1 MRALSDRKKNLFA
14 PKRLLLYNFYS
25 NTNQTNERR
34 ANTSKE
40 QKMKQATTRFLET
53 SEDTFGC
60 FTFII
65 LAIIVSI
72 CIHQSHVQDP
82 SILLDS
88 QNQCVSEERPWSNE
102 TCPEIPILFT
112 WTFCY
117 NRSELGLDELICEE
131 SRDYLKES
139 LSEIPYFDCQ
149 LIQESNKLFEE
160 SEELSKGHFSS
171 IQTMVGVTYG
181 TRKRGL
187 DGPERVVW
195 IERYPNTLQQLP
207 PSTKRR
213 DEDHQ
218 KGTRLLLS
226 VLLTE
231 NCVHRGGAL
240 SECALGQLLWV
251 TTGQK
256 KKKKLTVFLLA
267 FFVGGLGVDRF
278 YTGYVAQGV
287 FKILTINGLGIWGL
301 VDWIRVLTGKRHEK
315 NGCPFYDNL

>member
-1 MRALSDRKKNLFA
+1 MNETDLRCCFYTDIVTMIQLVRALSDRKKNLFA
-14 PKRLLLYNFYS
+14 PKRLLPYNFCS

-40 QKMKQATTRFLET
+40 QKMRKEPTRYQQTT
-53 SEDTFGC
+53 EDTFGC

-65 LAIIVSI
+65 LTIIVSV
-72 CIHQSHVQDP
+72 CIHQCQVQVP
-82 SILLDS
+82 STFTDS
-88 QNQCVSEERPWSNE
+88 LNQCVSEERPWSNE
-102 TCPEIPILFT
+102 TCSEIPILFS

-149 LIQESNKLFEE
+149 LIQESNKLVEE
-160 SEELSKGHFSS
+160 SNELSKGQFTS

-181 TRKRGL
+181 TRKREL

-207 PSTKRR
+207 PSAKRR

-231 NCVHRGGAL
+231 NCVHRGWCI
-240 SECALGQLLWV
+240 E
-251 TTGQK
+251 
-256 KKKKLTVFLLA
+256 
-267 FFVGGLGVDRF
+267 
-278 YTGYVAQGV
+278 
-287 FKILTINGLGIWGL
+287 
-301 VDWIRVLTGKRHEK
+301 
-315 NGCPFYDNL
+315 